1 MILDSGSTRSLRE
14 RYLLP
19 KVAHSRLSSQHLS
32 LRGEGRQTRF
42 ARDGICRVVDVVQ
55 TGGAK
60 AKDRSFALVLL
71 VMVEALR
78 PRQVPLVTATARG
91 GAQSVARVPT
101 SVGIATLGP
110 LVLVALTLRGQ
121 WLGIVLPLQNHILT
135 E

>member
-1 MILDSGSTRSLRE
+1 M
-14 RYLLP
+14 
-19 KVAHSRLSSQHLS
+19 
-32 LRGEGRQTRF
+32 
-42 ARDGICRVVDVVQ
+42 DVVQ

-91 GAQSVARVPT
+91 GAQSVAPVPT

-135 E
+135 ERRVLLRLSRQSDVPIEAVGSGQDTSEGLLVLLRGHPTRQWP

>member
-1 MILDSGSTRSLRE
+1 M
-14 RYLLP
+14 
-19 KVAHSRLSSQHLS
+19 
-32 LRGEGRQTRF
+32 
-42 ARDGICRVVDVVQ
+42 DVVQ
-55 TGGAK
+55 TGSAK

-110 LVLVALTLRGQ
+110 LVLVALTLRGK